1 MPIYE
6 YQCLEC
12 KAVTEE
18 LAAKPVGPAAQ
29 RVCSKCGGTAMPIV
43 SCSRV
48 QTWQPLFLEHVCP
61 KGKLFET
68 KQSLKGYC
76 RDNGLESNALL

>member
-1 MPIYE
+1 
-6 YQCLEC
+6 
-12 KAVTEE
+12 
-18 LAAKPVGPAAQ
+18 
-29 RVCSKCGGTAMPIV
+29 MPIV